1 MACRV
6 ISEYARTLGSRRIS
20 SIIVRHAQLRR
31 FTDRPSPVTGAE
43 QALSSR
49 PLPNRKTPSEQD
61 LSPLT
66 SSHQK
71 ARPAEG
77 HGSNPLPY
85 TKEQEGFRTSRA
97 SQANTIPESA
107 SDHPGSNEPGSQPD
121 SLKTSRI
128 LDSVSQAASQAKPYG
143 TSDDATA
150 NIRFGGLPDLT
161 KGIPSAY
168 EVNHS
173 SSPLDLRSDGGDGGD
188 GGPRETSTGLPTSGG
203 GRGNRELPRTAY
215 ISSIDRRKQR
225 ILRLVL
231 LGLLAA
237 GVGGTAYQGRNW
249 EDDVEER
256 KHPGAPSGWGL
267 RLWFNRVRARLG
279 ATVDYYTEP
288 AFPKL
293 LPDPD
298 PTIARPFTLVLGLED
313 VLVHSEWSREHGWR
327 MAKRPGVDYFLRYLQ
342 QHYELVVFTNI
353 PIAMAE
359 PIIRKLDPY
368 RIIMWPLFREATK
381 FMDGGQVKV
390 CKSSPDLQIF
400 KSIATKT
407 FCSGPVIS

>member
-1 MACRV
+1 MTIMACRAIPDYV
-6 ISEYARTLGSRRIS
+6 RTLGSHRIS
-20 SIIVRHAQLRR
+20 SIVVRRAQLRR
-31 FTDRPSPVTGAE
+31 FADGPGSFRVPPVTGAK
-43 QALSSR
+43 QTLPSR
-49 PLPNRKTPSEQD
+49 PSPNRKTPSEQD
-61 LSPLT
+61 LSSLT
-66 SSHQK
+66 SSRQDT
-71 ARPAEG
+71 RPAG
-77 HGSNPLPY
+77 GQGLDSLPY
-85 TKEQEGFRTSRA
+85 TKEQEFRSRQA
-97 SQANTIPESA
+97 SQANTIPETAGGNSSLNQPA
-107 SDHPGSNEPGSQPD
+107 SQLD

-128 LDSVSQAASQAKPYG
+128 LDPISQAASQAKHSG
-143 TSDDATA
+143 TSDDTAA
-150 NIRFGGLPDLT
+150 NIRFSDLPDLT

-173 SSPLDLRSDGGDGGD
+173 SSPLELRSDSGDGGL
-188 GGPRETSTGLPTSGG
+188 RETSTGLPTSGG
-203 GRGNRELPRTAY
+203 GRGNRELPKTAY
-215 ISSIDRRKQR
+215 ISSIERRKQR

-237 GVGGTAYQGRNW
+237 AVGGTAYQGRNW

-313 VLVHSEWSREHGWR
+313 LLIHSEWSREHGWR

-353 PIAMAE
+353 PIAMAD

-368 RIIMWPLFREATK
+368 RFIMWPLFREATK

-390 CKSSPDLQIF
+390 RKSSPSFQI
-400 KSIATKT
+400 SNA
-407 FCSGPVIS
+407 